1 MLSDSCWMTDMR
13 ERKVFQSGT
22 RSKGS
27 VNLPQGSVKL
37 VVLCKDCTKD
47 YPEKNWDVQ
56 VTMEG
61 CEISRKLPFM
71 ANLNI
76 SELKGENTER
86 EVCKWIIK
94 TIVVYF
100 HIFNILNE

>member
-1 MLSDSCWMTDMR
+1 MTSAIVMVPKQD
-13 ERKVFQSGT
+13 Q
-22 RSKGS
+22 KGS

-61 CEISRKLPFM
+61 CEIPVSF
-71 ANLNI
+71 
-76 SELKGENTER
+76 
-86 EVCKWIIK
+86 
-94 TIVVYF
+94 
-100 HIFNILNE
+100 

>member
-1 MLSDSCWMTDMR
+1 MLILNYKQD
-13 ERKVFQSGT
+13 Q
-22 RSKGS
+22 KGS

-61 CEISRKLPFM
+61 CEIPVSF
-71 ANLNI
+71 
-76 SELKGENTER
+76 
-86 EVCKWIIK
+86 
-94 TIVVYF
+94 
-100 HIFNILNE
+100 